1 MNSHRVKIVLALVLV
16 VAFAATSLSLVSDK
30 SHEPRNLSLCK
41 NEVKAY
47 VTSEQYMEDIR
58 SVTSRAEKYIAEHM
72 DTSKRNAVVLDID
85 ETSLSNLKYELDM
98 DFGYTSST
106 WKEWRWKS
114 QSPPILPTLK
124 FYEWVQSKKIALF
137 FITGT
142 TEDLREAV
150 KANLLNVGYTSWDS
164 LYMRPINNHEMASV
178 YKPKARKEITA
189 RGYHIIASIGDQ
201 ESDLVGGYAEKT
213 FKLPNPMYIVK

>member
-1 MNSHRVKIVLALVLV
+1 MNSHRVKIVLTLVLV
-16 VAFAATSLSLVSDK
+16 TALAATSLSLVAHK

-41 NEVKAY
+41 QDVKAY

-58 SVTSRAEKYIAEHM
+58 AVTSEAERYIAEHI
-72 DTSKRNAVVLDID
+72 DTTEQTAVVLDID
-85 ETSLSNLKYELDM
+85 ETSLSNLKYELEM

-106 WKEWRWKS
+106 WTEWRQKA
-114 QSPPILPTLK
+114 QSTPILPTLRLYK
-124 FYEWVQSKKIALF
+124 WAQSRRLSLF

-142 TEDLREAV
+142 TENLRAAV
-150 KANLLNVGYTSWDS
+150 TANLLSAGYTSWDS
-164 LYMRPINNHEMASV
+164 LYMRPVDNHETAGV
-178 YKPKARKEITA
+178 YKPTVRKELTE
-189 RGYHIIASIGDQ
+189 RRYHIIATIGDQ